1 MGVSVCPVP
10 QLRSLPVKVSTML
23 GNSIFILSLVVV
35 KSLTSEETEKEELLD
50 GAESQNYGYG
60 YGTKVDTPHGSS
72 TVYVHGFGTDDGYDQ
87 YQGHHAHH
95 AHHAHQGHQG
105 PHQAYGYGHIDPY
118 LNHKH
123 GYGYSKAGYAG
134 YNSLYAPHQGL
145 HGAGHHGLAH
155 HGLGVAHHGAH
166 HGAHLGAHHLPVGYG
181 PGYGA
186 PQPFVGSGFRY
197 GHGYG
202 YGYIS

>member
-72 TVYVHGFGTDDGYDQ
+72 TVYVHGFGTDDGYDR
-87 YQGHHAHH
+87 YQPGHHGHH
-95 AHHAHQGHQG
+95 
-105 PHQAYGYGHIDPY
+105 PPQAFGYGHIDPY
-118 LNHKH
+118 LNHKQ
-123 GYGYSKAGYAG
+123 GYGYSKGGYAG
-134 YNSLYAPHQGL
+134 YNSVYAPHHGPHHVPHHAPL
-145 HGAGHHGLAH
+145 HAPHHAFHGVGH
-155 HGLGVAHHGAH
+155 HGLGVAHH
-166 HGAHLGAHHLPVGYG
+166 LPAGYG
-181 PGYGA
+181 AGYGA

-197 GHGYG
+197 GQGYG
-202 YGYIS
+202 FISGHH